1 MHCAWFKIE
10 RVESKREANRSAGAR
25 DAEICAHVTC
35 KLLAKGVDLRAR
47 PLIDSSAAEDLVQT
61 GRSLWRVARSA
72 TYSGQWRDVWEGPEA
87 GSLARREGGSGGCVW
102 RGTRAGHRGRALPLC
117 LTMSGYV

>member
-10 RVESKREANRSAGAR
+10 RVESKREGNRAVGAR
-25 DAEICAHVTC
+25 EGEICAHVTC

-61 GRSLWRVARSA
+61 ERSWWRVARSA
-72 TYSGQWRDVWEGPEA
+72 TYAGQWRAAWEGLRQ
-87 GSLARREGGSGGCVW
+87 GV
-102 RGTRAGHRGRALPLC
+102 
-117 LTMSGYV
+117 